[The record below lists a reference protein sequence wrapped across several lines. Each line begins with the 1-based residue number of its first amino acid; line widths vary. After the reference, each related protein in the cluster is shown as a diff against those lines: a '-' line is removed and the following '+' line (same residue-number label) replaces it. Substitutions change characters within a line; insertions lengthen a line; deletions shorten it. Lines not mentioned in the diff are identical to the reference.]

1 MNKSS
6 LGLHAW
12 GNVVPCCAPCNNEKQ
27 QRPWLEFIITKA
39 GKEAAAR
46 TQRINEFVASKNY
59 DPTLN
64 LHEYADNLY
73 EDVGQV
79 AMTLIN
85 LRYKQAQS
93 GIKKLLG

>member
-1 MNKSS
+1 MCS
-6 LGLHAW
+6 
-12 GNVVPCCAPCNNEKQ
+12 PCNNEKQ
-27 QRPWLEFIITKA
+27 QRSWREFIVTKA
-39 GKEAAAR
+39 GDESGAR
-46 TQRINEFVASKNY
+46 TKRIEDFVASKNY

-85 LRYKQAQS
+85 LRYKQAQD